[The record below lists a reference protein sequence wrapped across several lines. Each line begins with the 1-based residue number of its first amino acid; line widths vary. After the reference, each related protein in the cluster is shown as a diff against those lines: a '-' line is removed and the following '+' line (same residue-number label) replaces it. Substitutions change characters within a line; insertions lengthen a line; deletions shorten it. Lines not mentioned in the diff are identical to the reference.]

1 MINVSKPRYVLGWV
15 SAALVAGVS
24 GACSGASDSET
35 APDPQGGTGGA
46 GGSSAAGGSSGKGGT
61 SSGGSSATGGTGG
74 ATGGT
79 GGTGGTT
86 GGTGGAMA
94 GSGGAMAGSGGAMA
108 GSGGAMAGSG
118 GGGDA
123 CAPREN
129 LTIAVHVVINV
140 TWPDTLATV
149 KGSGQV
155 HIWNRS
161 KYEVNGSE
169 FSGETSPCGSV
180 LPPLELSVIAGGGK
194 ALIEIPD
201 ATWDLASM
209 PKVAGDGEIEGW
221 SVGSKFITHA
231 SSALV
236 GLMMAEPMGAW
247 PAKGA
252 MVTTVDH
259 DNDTKP
265 GILGVS
271 KSDGDFVRPPTS
283 ILGQAGAIADQV
295 YLVTRTALALDGV
308 MTSCTDQEGTVDVPF
323 FDNHV
328 VGCHVFNGGECDATQ
343 ADFIDTNRTIF
354 EVVDAT
360 YTAKFVDEDAT
371 CADVRAALPQ

>member
-1 MINVSKPRYVLGWV
+1 
-15 SAALVAGVS
+15 
-24 GACSGASDSET
+24 
-35 APDPQGGTGGA
+35 
-46 GGSSAAGGSSGKGGT
+46 
-61 SSGGSSATGGTGG
+61 
-74 ATGGT
+74 
-79 GGTGGTT
+79 
-86 GGTGGAMA
+86 
-94 GSGGAMAGSGGAMA
+94 MA

-149 KGSGQV
+149 QGSGQV

-161 KYEVNGSE
+161 KYVVNGSE

-201 ATWDLASM
+201 ATWDLPSM
-209 PKVAGDGEIEGW
+209 PEVAGNGEIEGW
-221 SVGSKFITHA
+221 TVGSKFITNP

-236 GLMMAEPMGAW
+236 GLMMDDATSAW
-247 PAKGA
+247 PAKGT

-259 DNDTKP
+259 DGDTKP
-265 GILGVS
+265 GIVGLP

-283 ILGQAGAIADQV
+283 ILGQAGAVADQV

-360 YTAKFVDEDAT
+360 YTAKFIDEGAT